1 MARSGAHSGTAD
13 RSPGVPYRSRP
24 DEGVTT
30 AQVGDAL
37 GYSDYKTTA
46 RYQRRQHARLVGQKV
61 SGALFRRR
69 RTG

>member
-1 MARSGAHSGTAD
+1 
-13 RSPGVPYRSRP
+13 
-24 DEGVTT
+24 VTT